1 MRLCVSSLGR
11 IFNRDLPIEFGS
23 ETLSSYGGLE
33 LLRRYFQLIGLHRRI
48 RRAFADH
55 DLGGDYGCVRL
66 VLLVI
71 GLLVVGARRLEHVR
85 YVAGDPLFLR
95 LCGLARVPSD
105 RTVVNWLKKFTQR
118 SLQALISLNT
128 ELLHEQIEQ
137 LGLRRLTIDVDGTVI
152 RTGGKVAFAVRGYNP
167 HHPKDP
173 SYYPLLAHIAQ
184 TSQILRI
191 RNRPGNINDSRG
203 ARAFLTEIVGELRGR
218 FGRSMP
224 LEFRMDGAFFQENI
238 LKLLDRL
245 GCSFAIKVP
254 FWKWL
259 PLRSL
264 VAAQKRWTRLDSETS
279 CFETEMPIAQWGL
292 SLRVVVYRERVHH
305 RSPRNY
311 QLDLFDPDDGYFEYS
326 AITTNKPLAP
336 RALWDFMAGR
346 GAHEKMIG
354 ELKGEFGLDV
364 VPTNHYGANSA
375 WQQLSILA
383 HNLIRGF
390 QLHSTLA
397 TPNPRSAKCT
407 ALYRLMSMRTLRFL
421 VIARAARVARIA
433 GRKVLRFA
441 HNSSTQILYDQV
453 AYGLTE

>member
-152 RTGGKVAFAVRGYNP
+152 RTGGKVAFAV
-167 HHPKDP
+167 
-173 SYYPLLAHIAQ
+173 
-184 TSQILRI
+184 
-191 RNRPGNINDSRG
+191 
-203 ARAFLTEIVGELRGR
+203 
-218 FGRSMP
+218 
-224 LEFRMDGAFFQENI
+224 
-238 LKLLDRL
+238 
-245 GCSFAIKVP
+245 
-254 FWKWL
+254 
-259 PLRSL
+259 
-264 VAAQKRWTRLDSETS
+264 
-279 CFETEMPIAQWGL
+279 
-292 SLRVVVYRERVHH
+292 
-305 RSPRNY
+305 
-311 QLDLFDPDDGYFEYS
+311 
-326 AITTNKPLAP
+326 
-336 RALWDFMAGR
+336 
-346 GAHEKMIG
+346 
-354 ELKGEFGLDV
+354 
-364 VPTNHYGANSA
+364 
-375 WQQLSILA
+375 
-383 HNLIRGF
+383 
-390 QLHSTLA
+390 
-397 TPNPRSAKCT
+397 
-407 ALYRLMSMRTLRFL
+407 
-421 VIARAARVARIA
+421 
-433 GRKVLRFA
+433 
-441 HNSSTQILYDQV
+441 
-453 AYGLTE
+453 